1 MRRGGAEVMLEPDV
15 TLTDFALAALC
26 SGLAVSLLR
35 RAGGDRGVRRAF
47 AALFAALA
55 LASLLAGVWH
65 GFLSAPGSRQ
75 APAVW
80 TATMLALGAGASA
93 LWMIAARLAS
103 SPLWRGV
110 LSFVALAQFVGF
122 AAIVLFR
129 TQSYS
134 VVGPAMLPPVAVLIL
149 QLVAG
154 YRRSGASRLLLAVAG
169 LLLVVAA
176 SVLQRLQVSL
186 PAAGLSANGLYHVLQ
201 GGAFVMVFLAIPAM
215 RPGKGTPAEAGSGRP
230 R

>member
-1 MRRGGAEVMLEPDV
+1 MLEPDV

-26 SGLAVSLLR
+26 AGLAVSLLR
-35 RAGGDRGVRRAF
+35 RRGGDPGVRRAF

-55 LASLLAGVWH
+55 LASLLGGLWH
-65 GFLSAPGSRQ
+65 GFLSAPGSPE

-93 LWMIAARLAS
+93 LWMVAGRLAS
-103 SPLWRGV
+103 SPLRRGV

-134 VVGPAMLPPVAVLIL
+134 VVGPTMLPPVAVLIL

-154 YRRSGASRLLLAVAG
+154 YRRSHASRLLLAVAG

-176 SVLQRLQVSL
+176 SVLQRLHVSL
-186 PAAGLSANGLYHVLQ
+186 PAAGLSANALYHLLQ
-201 GGAFVMVFLAIPAM
+201 GSAFVMVFLAIPAM
-215 RPGKGTPAEAGSGRP
+215 RPGRGPLAEAGAGRP